1 MSYRYVNKND
11 EESLDV
17 QIYRY
22 WLFFSHFFFSSS
34 STMHTFYFLRMNFVL
49 FNIYVLRRHFNS
61 KNWNVRRFFRQMS
74 ILCLKLELNE
84 ICLTCTI
91 KSLTHIDFPKNS
103 QQFHLLSLQHGEQL
117 TIDSSHL
124 CHLNFHFCT
133 MCFFQQ
139 L

>member
-17 QIYRY
+17 EIYRY
-22 WLFFSHFFFSSS
+22 WLFFPISS
-34 STMHTFYFLRMNFVL
+34 FLPLQQCTHSIFL
-49 FNIYVLRRHFNS
+49 GWISCYLIFTYCIDISHFNS
-61 KNWNVRRFFRQMS
+61 TNWNVRRFFRQMS

-91 KSLTHIDFPKNS
+91 KSLHTSTS

-133 MCFFQQ
+133 MCFFRQ